1 VKGKSKMKVTVDY
14 LEKNHACEGGIVWF
28 RDNYPAGVTINR
40 NEITSLFDALMKR
53 TMNFLGVPFI
63 YPENNQ
69 YDTCRNLDWLLSTV
83 TLLTVTRGQRT
94 GSHFCDISWTRR
106 SREEIIDCW
115 MKCYNNYHVAMR
127 YEESQNE

>member
-1 VKGKSKMKVTVDY
+1 MKVTVEF
-14 LEKNHACEGGIVWF
+14 LEKNKACSGGIVWF

-40 NEITSLFDALMKR
+40 NEIAGLFDALMKR
-53 TMNFLGVPFI
+53 KMNFLGVSFV

-69 YDTCRNLDWLLSTV
+69 YDTCRNLNWLLVTV
-83 TLLTVTRGQRT
+83 TH
-94 GSHFCDISWTRR
+94 SHQKGLYFLDISWTRR

>member
-1 VKGKSKMKVTVDY
+1 MKVTVDY

-28 RDNYPAGVTINR
+28 RDNYPDGLTINR

-53 TMNFLGVPFI
+53 TMNFLGVSFV

-69 YDTCRNLDWLLSTV
+69 YDTCRNLNWLLVTV
-83 TLLTVTRGQRT
+83 TH
-94 GSHFCDISWTRR
+94 SHQKGLFFQGTSWMNT
-106 SREEIIDCW
+106 SREELIDCW

>member
-1 VKGKSKMKVTVDY
+1 MKVTVEF
-14 LEKNHACEGGIVWF
+14 LEKNKACEGGIVWF

-53 TMNFLGVPFI
+53 KMNFLGVSFV

-69 YDTCRNLDWLLSTV
+69 YDTCRNLNWLLVTV
-83 TLLTVTRGQRT
+83 TH
-94 GSHFCDISWTRR
+94 SHQKGLYFLDISWTRR